1 MTQLKLT
8 DVDPVKIYD
17 IDDAAEVLGV
27 HRTTIH
33 RSVFPKIRT
42 QKIGRRLTTTGAQL
56 IKYLCGET
64 DDVTGD
70 AA

>member
-8 DVDPVKIYD
+8 DIDPEAIYSA
-17 IDDAAEVLGV
+17 DDAAEVLHL

-42 QKIGRRLTTTGAQL
+42 QRLGRRDTTTGEQL
-56 IKYLCGET
+56 IKWLRGET
-64 DDVTGD
+64 SDVTGN

>member
-17 IDDAAEVLGV
+17 VDDAAEVLGV

-42 QKIGRRLTTTGAQL
+42 QRLGRRDTTTGEQL
-56 IKYLCGET
+56 IKWLRGET
-64 DDVTGD
+64 TET
-70 AA
+70 ASNA